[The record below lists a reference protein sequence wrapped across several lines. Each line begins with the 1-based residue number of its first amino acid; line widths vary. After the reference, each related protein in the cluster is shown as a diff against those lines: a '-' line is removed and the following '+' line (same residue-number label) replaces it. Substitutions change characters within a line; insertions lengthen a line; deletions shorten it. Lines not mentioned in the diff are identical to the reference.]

1 MPSKY
6 KTPDAIA
13 RRRQQSRNNQRRYR
27 QETRSYLQSLQSD
40 VQALLHSTFR
50 LEGQVDMMRQ
60 TVQRRFANDVAR
72 VGAYWRLFMCG
83 YVAAPDQDAALRDLM
98 ADDVELRE
106 ATGIDALFDQWRQ
119 YAGAFAFFR
128 KELRSIEAVALDSDE
143 HLVCVVGTVSLG
155 LSDAAVAT
163 LWPHLHNTPDSRIRR
178 RLADQTL
185 TCPCTQL
192 LYMRPS
198 GDASAKVRR
207 IEFEWD
213 IAAGLATLLTDLDD
227 VATVLHDRH
236 QVFP

>member
-40 VQALLHSTFR
+40 
-50 LEGQVDMMRQ
+50 
-60 TVQRRFANDVAR
+60 RRFANDVAR
-72 VGAYWRLFMCG
+72 VGAYWRLFMRG
-83 YVAAPDQDAALRDLM
+83 YVASPDQDSVLRDLM

-106 ATGIDALFDQWRQ
+106 ATGIDALFEQWRQ
-119 YAGAFAFFR
+119 YASAFTFFR

-163 LWPHLHNTPDSRIRR
+163 MWPHLRSSSHPDSRIRR
-178 RLADQTL
+178 RLVDQTL

-213 IAAGLATLLTDLDD
+213 VAAGLATLLKDLDD
-227 VATVLHDRH
+227 VRDRPPRPPPVRAGRSTKLVVSSRYDK
-236 QVFP
+236 VFP